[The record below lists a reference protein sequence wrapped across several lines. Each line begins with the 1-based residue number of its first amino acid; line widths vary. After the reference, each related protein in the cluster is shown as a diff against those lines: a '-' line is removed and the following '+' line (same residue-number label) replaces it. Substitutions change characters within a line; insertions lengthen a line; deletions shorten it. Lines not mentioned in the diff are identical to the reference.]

1 MSLKGKIISGYLL
14 IGLIYALYSWLFSS
28 IYSHA
33 GFFYNLG
40 RGLMWPAAM
49 FPALGAFI
57 GGVVLVIIAGAYALS
72 RR

>member
-1 MSLKGKIISGYLL
+1 MSLKGKIISGYLV
-14 IGLIYALYSWLFSS
+14 IGLIYALYSWLFSAY
-28 IYSHA
+28 YSHA

-49 FPALGAFI
+49 FPAFGAFI
-57 GGVVLVIIAGAYALS
+57 GGILLVIIACAFALN